1 MLMNIHSCYGKYDI
15 KISSRI
21 ANYDDNQNDIYYKET
36 KDELIKKYMYYIPNL
51 THRHIYVSIK
61 PKISQEC
68 NNTNKIINYYNY
80 YDDFM
85 RYNCSDKL
93 SYLINYY
100 SGTQINIMGSE
111 IKASLRYRREN
122 RMIWIKIPSLENYE
136 YNIFW
141 TKNQEQFYKMD
152 CICYLNELANDIK
165 KGLNDEINFRQNIQL
180 KENTEFPIEEKNKKQ
195 IIFVMV
201 VSRNIKTNELSTF
214 NPLIVKSKKSINP
227 IYVFIYIGVI
237 ILLYLFVRRLNRK
250 NKFDFHKSDENE
262 IPSEIEM
269 SSHRNIRSGY
279 STLRRTD
286 F

>member
-1 MLMNIHSCYGKYDI
+1 VIVTPTINNIKRINLEPYNFYYSKTSLSEFEFQRNEIKIYSMDKINENDSVMIINIHSCYGKYDI

-36 KDELIKKYMYYIPNL
+36 KDELNKKYLYYIPNL

-68 NNTNKIINYYNY
+68 NDTNKIINYYNY

-93 SYLINYY
+93 TYLINYY

-141 TKNQEQFYKMD
+141 TKK
-152 CICYLNELANDIK
+152 
-165 KGLNDEINFRQNIQL
+165 
-180 KENTEFPIEEKNKKQ
+180 
-195 IIFVMV
+195 
-201 VSRNIKTNELSTF
+201 SRT
-214 NPLIVKSKKSINP
+214 
-227 IYVFIYIGVI
+227 
-237 ILLYLFVRRLNRK
+237 IL
-250 NKFDFHKSDENE
+250 
-262 IPSEIEM
+262 
-269 SSHRNIRSGY
+269 
-279 STLRRTD
+279 
-286 F
+286 